1 MIIKKYQGKTEA
13 EAMENAKKELG
24 EGIVLMNVK
33 TVKPKGLSAIFK
45 KAYVEITV
53 AKEEEREVTVHKDNV
68 AVSLSSS
75 HTNSSTQTTTVSEKK
90 TSIKTEERLLE
101 EKLDSLHSLLE
112 QQIQRREDIAV
123 SEEKEEV
130 KVKESKENK
139 ESKAED
145 MEPDKTKAVLSLIR
159 ETLLENEVDVKY
171 ADSILDEVDK
181 MLKPNMPMEHILSNI
196 YQRMILRFGK
206 AECIESA
213 KEGPKVVFFVGT
225 TGVGKTTTIA
235 KIASKFV
242 VEEKKKLALLTADT
256 YRIAASEQLR
266 TYANILE
273 VPFRV
278 IYTPEEI
285 GEAISDFANYDYILV
300 DTAGHSQN
308 NEKQRDDMADFVNF
322 AKGKAEQEIYLVVS
336 ATTKYKDLR
345 SIADKYKKLFD
356 YKMIF
361 TKLDETSEYGNLLNM
376 KIYTGA
382 PMSYITCGQNVPDD
396 IETFNAQSTVKKLL
410 GGK

>member
-33 TVKPKGLSAIFK
+33 TVKPKGFTKLFK
-45 KAYVEITV
+45 KAYIEITV
-53 AKEEEREVTVHKDNV
+53 AKEEEREVIVHREHG
-68 AVSLSSS
+68 AGAS
-75 HTNSSTQTTTVSEKK
+75 NSSPASASAVRAAENGEKASQK
-90 TSIKTEERLLE
+90 AEERLLE

-112 QQIQRREDIAV
+112 QQIQRREESAV
-123 SEEKEEV
+123 TEEKEEN
-130 KVKESKENK
+130 KENK
-139 ESKAED
+139 EPKE
-145 MEPDKTKAVLSLIR
+145 ETEETEDKTKAVLTLIR
-159 ETLLENEVDVKY
+159 ETVAENEVDLKY
-171 ADSILDEVDK
+171 ADSILDEVEK
-181 MLKPNMPMEHILSNI
+181 NLKPNMPMEHILSNV

-206 AECIESA
+206 AECIEPA

-285 GEAISDFANYDYILV
+285 GEAIKDFAGYDYILV

-308 NEKQRDDMADFVNF
+308 NDKQRDDMADFVKF
-322 AKGKAEQEIYLVVS
+322 AKDKAEHEIYLVVS

-345 SIADKYKKLFD
+345 SIADKYKKMFD

-396 IETFNAQSTVKKLL
+396 IETFNAQSIVKKLL

>member
-13 EAMENAKKELG
+13 EAMESAKKELG
-24 EGIVLMNVK
+24 DGIVLMNVK
-33 TVKPKGLSAIFK
+33 TVKPKGLSKIFK

-53 AKEEEREVTVHKDNV
+53 AKEEEREVTVKRENV

-75 HTNSSTQTTTVSEKK
+75 RTNSSAAVRSDAEQESSVKK
-90 TSIKTEERLLE
+90 DERLLE

-112 QQIQRREDIAV
+112 QQIQRREDV
-123 SEEKEEV
+123 KVTEDKEEV
-130 KVKESKENK
+130 KEIKENK
-139 ESKAED
+139 EEKSE
-145 MEPDKTKAVLSLIR
+145 EQDKTAAVLSLIR
-159 ETLLENEVDVKY
+159 ETLIENEVDAKY
-171 ADSILDEVDK
+171 ADSVLDEVDK
-181 MLKPNMPMEHILSNI
+181 MLKPNMPMEHILSNV

-206 AECIESA
+206 AECIEPA

-285 GEAISDFANYDYILV
+285 GDAIRDFANYDYILI

-308 NEKQRDDMADFVNF
+308 NDKQRDDMADFVKF

-345 SIADKYKKLFD
+345 SIADKYKKMFD

-361 TKLDETSEYGNLLNM
+361 TKLDETSEYGNLLNV

>member
-24 EGIVLMNVK
+24 DNIVLMNVK
-33 TVKPKGLSAIFK
+33 TVKPKGFSKLLK

-53 AKEEEREVTVHKDNV
+53 AKEEEREVMTRKEGG
-68 AVSLSSS
+68 AALSVSQQSSS
-75 HTNSSTQTTTVSEKK
+75 ASSKREVKEELPVK
-90 TSIKTEERLLE
+90 EERILE

-112 QQIQRREDIAV
+112 QQIQRRDDIKTV
-123 SEEKEEV
+123 EEKEDA
-130 KVKESKENK
+130 KEAKENK
-139 ESKAED
+139 EENAEA
-145 MEPDKTKAVLSLIR
+145 DKTTAVLALIR
-159 ETLLENEVDVKY
+159 DTLIENEVDAKY
-171 ADSILDEVDK
+171 ADSILSEVKK
-181 MLKPNMPMEHILSNI
+181 MLKPNMPMEHILSNV

-206 AECIESA
+206 AECIEPA
-213 KEGPKVVFFVGT
+213 AEGPKMVFFVGT

-242 VEEKKKLALLTADT
+242 VEDKKKVALLTADT
-256 YRIAASEQLR
+256 YRIAATEQLR

-278 IYTPEEI
+278 IYTVDEI
-285 GEAISDFANYDYILV
+285 EDAIRDFAGYDYILV

-308 NEKQRDDMADFVNF
+308 NEKQRDDMADFVK
-322 AKGKAEQEIYLVVS
+322 AAEGKIEKEVYLVVS
-336 ATTKYKDLR
+336 ATTKYKDLL
-345 SIADKYKKLFD
+345 SIADKYKKMFD
-356 YKMIF
+356 YKIIF
-361 TKLDETSEYGNLLNM
+361 TKLDETSAYGNLLNV

-382 PMSYITCGQNVPDD
+382 AMSYTTCGQNVPDD

>member
-24 EGIVLMNVK
+24 DGIVLMNVK
-33 TVKPKGLSAIFK
+33 TVRPKGLSKLIK

-53 AKEEEREVTVHKDNV
+53 AKEEERELTVHKENV

-75 HTNSSTQTTTVSEKK
+75 HTKQTTFGNAEKEK
-90 TSIKTEERLLE
+90 NSQIISEERLLE

-112 QQIQRREDIAV
+112 QQIQRRE
-123 SEEKEEV
+123 EV
-130 KVKESKENK
+130 KVSDESEDVKETKESKSIN
-139 ESKAED
+139 ESTQEEA
-145 MEPDKTKAVLSLIR
+145 DKTKAVLSLIR
-159 ETLLENEVDVKY
+159 ETIVENEVDPKY
-171 ADSILDEVDK
+171 ADSILDEIEK
-181 MLKPNMPMEHILSNI
+181 NLKANMPMEHILSNV

-206 AECIESA
+206 PECIEPA
-213 KEGPKVVFFVGT
+213 KDGPKIVFFVGT

-278 IYTPEEI
+278 IYTPEEL
-285 GEAISDFANYDYILV
+285 GDAIKDFSNYDYILV

-308 NEKQRDDMADFVNF
+308 NDKQRDDMADFVKY
-322 AKGKAEQEIYLVVS
+322 AQGKAEQEIYLVIS
-336 ATTKYKDLR
+336 ATTKYKDLK
-345 SIADKYKKLFD
+345 SIADKYKKMFEF
-356 YKMIF
+356 KMIF

-382 PMSYITCGQNVPDD
+382 SMSYITCGQNVPED

>member
-24 EGIVLMNVK
+24 ENIVLMNVK
-33 TVKPKGLSAIFK
+33 TVKPKGFSKILK

-53 AKEEEREVTVHKDNV
+53 AKEEEREVV
-68 AVSLSSS
+68 ARKESSV
-75 HTNSSTQTTTVSEKK
+75 TVSASQQPAPKPERKEEKPVK
-90 TSIKTEERLLE
+90 EERILE

-112 QQIQRREDIAV
+112 QQIQRRDEGKT
-123 SEEKEEV
+123 SEEKED
-130 KVKESKENK
+130 VKESKENVPEK
-139 ESKAED
+139 EEQD
-145 MEPDKTKAVLSLIR
+145 RTTAVLTLIR
-159 ETLLENEVDVKY
+159 DTLLENEVDAKY
-171 ADSILDEVDK
+171 ADSILTEVKK
-181 MLKPNMPMEHILSNI
+181 MLKPNMPMEHILSNV

-206 AECIESA
+206 AECIEPG
-213 KEGPKVVFFVGT
+213 KNGPKMVFFVGT

-242 VEEKKKLALLTADT
+242 VEDKKRVALLTADT
-256 YRIAASEQLR
+256 YRIAATEQLR

-278 IYTPEEI
+278 IYTADEI
-285 GEAISDFANYDYILV
+285 SEAIDDFANYDYILV

-308 NEKQRDDMADFVNF
+308 NDKQRDDMADFVK
-322 AKGKAEQEIYLVVS
+322 AAEGKIEKEVYLVVS
-336 ATTKYKDLR
+336 ATTKYKDLL
-345 SIADKYKKLFD
+345 SIADKYKKMFD
-356 YKMIF
+356 YKIIF
-361 TKLDETSEYGNLLNM
+361 TKLDETSAYGNLLNV

-382 PMSYITCGQNVPDD
+382 AMSYTTYGQNVPDD

>member
-24 EGIVLMNVK
+24 DGIVLMNVK
-33 TVKPKGLSAIFK
+33 TVRPKGLSKLIK

-53 AKEEEREVTVHKDNV
+53 AKEEERELTVHKENV

-75 HTNSSTQTTTVSEKK
+75 HTKQTTFGNAEKEK
-90 TSIKTEERLLE
+90 NSQIISEERLLE

-112 QQIQRREDIAV
+112 QQIQRRE
-123 SEEKEEV
+123 EV
-130 KVKESKENK
+130 KVSDESEDVKETKESKSIN
-139 ESKAED
+139 ESTQEEA
-145 MEPDKTKAVLSLIR
+145 DKTKAVLSLIR
-159 ETLLENEVDVKY
+159 ETIVENEVDPKY
-171 ADSILDEVDK
+171 ADSILDEIEK
-181 MLKPNMPMEHILSNI
+181 NLKANMPMEHILSNV

-206 AECIESA
+206 PECIEPA
-213 KEGPKVVFFVGT
+213 KDGPKIVFFVGT

-278 IYTPEEI
+278 IYTPEEL
-285 GEAISDFANYDYILV
+285 GDAIKDFGNYDYILV

-308 NEKQRDDMADFVNF
+308 NDKQRDDMADFVKY
-322 AKGKAEQEIYLVVS
+322 AQGKAEQEIYLVIS
-336 ATTKYKDLR
+336 ATTKYKDLK
-345 SIADKYKKLFD
+345 SIADKYKKMFEF
-356 YKMIF
+356 KMIF

-382 PMSYITCGQNVPDD
+382 SMSYITCGQNVPED

>member
-33 TVKPKGLSAIFK
+33 TVKPKGFTKLFK
-45 KAYVEITV
+45 KAYIEITV
-53 AKEEEREVTVHKDNV
+53 AKEEEREVTVHREHG
-68 AVSLSSS
+68 AGAS
-75 HTNSSTQTTTVSEKK
+75 NSSPASASAVRAAENGEKASQK
-90 TSIKTEERLLE
+90 AEERLLE

-112 QQIQRREDIAV
+112 QQIQRREESAV
-123 SEEKEEV
+123 TEEKEEN
-130 KVKESKENK
+130 KENK
-139 ESKAED
+139 EPKEDKAET
-145 MEPDKTKAVLSLIR
+145 EDKTKAVLTLIR
-159 ETLLENEVDVKY
+159 ETVAENEVDLKY
-171 ADSILDEVDK
+171 ADSILDEVEK
-181 MLKPNMPMEHILSNI
+181 NLKPNMPMEHILSNV

-206 AECIESA
+206 AECIEPA

-285 GEAISDFANYDYILV
+285 GEAIKDFAGYDYILV

-308 NEKQRDDMADFVNF
+308 NDKQRDDMADFVKF
-322 AKGKAEQEIYLVVS
+322 AKDKAEHEIYLVVS

-345 SIADKYKKLFD
+345 SIADKYKKMFD

-396 IETFNAQSTVKKLL
+396 IETFNAQSIVKKLL

>member
-24 EGIVLMNVK
+24 DGIVLMNVK
-33 TVKPKGLSAIFK
+33 TVRPKGLSKLIK

-53 AKEEEREVTVHKDNV
+53 AKEEERELTVHKENV

-75 HTNSSTQTTTVSEKK
+75 HTKQATFGNAEKEKNSQIIS
-90 TSIKTEERLLE
+90 EERLLE

-112 QQIQRREDIAV
+112 QQIQRRE
-123 SEEKEEV
+123 EV
-130 KVKESKENK
+130 KVSDESEDVKETKESKSIN
-139 ESKAED
+139 ESTQEEA
-145 MEPDKTKAVLSLIR
+145 DKTKAVLSLIR
-159 ETLLENEVDVKY
+159 ETIVENEVDPKY
-171 ADSILDEVDK
+171 ADSILDEIEK
-181 MLKPNMPMEHILSNI
+181 NLKSNMPMEHILSNV

-206 AECIESA
+206 PECIEPA
-213 KEGPKVVFFVGT
+213 KDGPKIVFFVGT

-278 IYTPEEI
+278 IYTPEEL
-285 GEAISDFANYDYILV
+285 GDAIKDFSNYDYILV

-308 NEKQRDDMADFVNF
+308 NDKQRDDMADFVKY
-322 AKGKAEQEIYLVVS
+322 AQGKAEQEIYLVIS
-336 ATTKYKDLR
+336 ATTKYKDLK
-345 SIADKYKKLFD
+345 SIADKYKKMFEF
-356 YKMIF
+356 KMIF

-382 PMSYITCGQNVPDD
+382 SMSYITCGQNVPED

>member
-24 EGIVLMNVK
+24 EGVVLMNVK
-33 TVKPKGLSAIFK
+33 TVKPKGFSKIFK
-45 KAYVEITV
+45 QSYVEITV
-53 AKEEEREVTVHKDNV
+53 AKEEESEVLIRKEKD
-68 AVSLSSS
+68 VSTAS
-75 HTNSSTQTTTVSEKK
+75 VKK
-90 TSIKTEERLLE
+90 SPETKVNTESGKAISAKTEERILE

-112 QQIQRREDIAV
+112 QQIQRREETVRTAED
-123 SEEKEEV
+123 
-130 KVKESKENK
+130 KESKEEK
-139 ESKAED
+139 VEE
-145 MEPDKTKAVLSLIR
+145 ETGQDKTTAVLSLIR
-159 ETLLENEVDVKY
+159 ETLLENEVDAKY
-171 ADSILDEVDK
+171 ADSILDEVSK
-181 MLKPNMPMEHILSNI
+181 LLKPNMPMEHILSNV

-206 AECIESA
+206 AECIVPAEN
-213 KEGPKVVFFVGT
+213 GPKMVFFVGT

-242 VEEKKKLALLTADT
+242 VEEKKKVALLTADT
-256 YRIAASEQLR
+256 YRIAATEQLR

-278 IYTPEEI
+278 IYTADE
-285 GEAISDFANYDYILV
+285 ISDAIKDFASYDYILV

-308 NEKQRDDMADFVNF
+308 NDKQRDDMADFVK
-322 AKGKAEQEIYLVVS
+322 AAEGKAEREVYLVVS
-336 ATTKYKDLR
+336 ATTKYKDLL
-345 SIADKYKKLFD
+345 SIADKYKKMFE
-356 YKMIF
+356 YKIIF
-361 TKLDETSEYGNLLNM
+361 TKLDETSEYGNLLNV

-382 PMSYITCGQNVPDD
+382 AMSYITCGQNVPDD

>member
-13 EAMENAKKELG
+13 EAMESAKKELG
-24 EGIVLMNVK
+24 DGIVLMNVK
-33 TVKPKGLSAIFK
+33 TVKPKGLSKIFK
-45 KAYVEITV
+45 KAYIEITV
-53 AKEEEREVTVHKDNV
+53 AKEEEREVTVKRENV

-75 HTNSSTQTTTVSEKK
+75 CTNNSAAERSEAEQVSTTKK
-90 TSIKTEERLLE
+90 EERLLE

-112 QQIQRREDIAV
+112 QQIQRREDTKV
-123 SEEKEEV
+123 MEEKEEL
-130 KVKESKENK
+130 KEVKEYKEEK
-139 ESKAED
+139 TEEQ
-145 MEPDKTKAVLSLIR
+145 DKTVAILTLIR
-159 ETLLENEVDVKY
+159 ETLIENEVDPKY
-171 ADSILDEVDK
+171 ADSVLDEVDK
-181 MLKPNMPMEHILSNI
+181 MLKPNMPMEHILSNV

-206 AECIESA
+206 AECIEPA

-242 VEEKKKLALLTADT
+242 VEDKKKLALLTADT

-285 GEAISDFANYDYILV
+285 GDAIRDFANYDYILV

-308 NEKQRDDMADFVNF
+308 NDKQRDDMSDFVKY
-322 AKGKAEQEIYLVVS
+322 AQGKAEHEIYLVVS

-345 SIADKYKKLFD
+345 SIADKYKKMFD

-361 TKLDETSEYGNLLNM
+361 TKLDETSEYGNLLNV

>member
-24 EGIVLMNVK
+24 DSIVLMNVK
-33 TVKPKGLSAIFK
+33 TVKPKGLSKLIK

-53 AKEEEREVTVHKDNV
+53 AKEEEREVTVHKENV
-68 AVSLSSS
+68 AVSLSSFN
-75 HTNSSTQTTTVSEKK
+75 TKQTTSANTEKEKK
-90 TSIKTEERLLE
+90 SQIISEERLLE

-112 QQIQRREDIAV
+112 QQIQRRE
-123 SEEKEEV
+123 EV
-130 KVKESKENK
+130 KVSDESEDVKETKDNK
-139 ESKAED
+139 NISESTQED
-145 MEPDKTKAVLSLIR
+145 ADKTKAVLSLIR
-159 ETLLENEVDVKY
+159 ETIVENEVDPKY
-171 ADSILDEVDK
+171 ADSILDEIEK
-181 MLKPNMPMEHILSNI
+181 NLKANMPMEHILSNV

-206 AECIESA
+206 PECIEPA

-278 IYTPEEI
+278 IYTPEEL
-285 GEAISDFANYDYILV
+285 GDAIIDFSSYDYILV

-308 NEKQRDDMADFVNF
+308 NDKQRDDMADFVKF
-322 AKGKAEQEIYLVVS
+322 AQGKAEQEIYLVVS
-336 ATTKYKDLR
+336 ATTKYKDLK
-345 SIADKYKKLFD
+345 SIADKYKKMFD

-382 PMSYITCGQNVPDD
+382 SMSYITCGQNVPED

>member
-24 EGIVLMNVK
+24 DSIVLMNVK
-33 TVKPKGLSAIFK
+33 TVKPKGLSKLIK

-53 AKEEEREVTVHKDNV
+53 AKEEEREVTVHKENV

-75 HTNSSTQTTTVSEKK
+75 NTKQTTSVNAEKEK
-90 TSIKTEERLLE
+90 NSQIISEERLLE

-112 QQIQRREDIAV
+112 QQIQRREEVKV
-123 SEEKEEV
+123 SEEPEEV
-130 KVKESKENK
+130 KETKDNKNSNES
-139 ESKAED
+139 AQED
-145 MEPDKTKAVLSLIR
+145 ADKTKAVLSLIR
-159 ETLLENEVDVKY
+159 ETIVENEVEPKY
-171 ADSILDEVDK
+171 ADSILEEIEK
-181 MLKPNMPMEHILSNI
+181 NLKANMPMEHILSNV

-206 AECIESA
+206 PECIEPA

-278 IYTPEEI
+278 IYTPEEL
-285 GEAISDFANYDYILV
+285 GDAIKDFSSYDYILV

-308 NEKQRDDMADFVNF
+308 NDKQRDDMADFVKF
-322 AKGKAEQEIYLVVS
+322 AQGKAEQEIYLVVS
-336 ATTKYKDLR
+336 ATTKYKDLK
-345 SIADKYKKLFD
+345 SIADKYKKMFD

-382 PMSYITCGQNVPDD
+382 SMSYITCGQNVPED

>member
-1 MIIKKYQGKTEA
+1 MIIKKYQGKTES

-33 TVKPKGLSAIFK
+33 TVKPKGFSKLIK
-45 KAYVEITV
+45 KSYVEITV
-53 AKEEEREVTVHKDNV
+53 AKEEEKELIVRKNTS
-68 AVSLSSS
+68 A
-75 HTNSSTQTTTVSEKK
+75 QTVSNEKTQADSVTISDEGK
-90 TSIKTEERLLE
+90 AKSVTKEERILE

-112 QQIQRREDIAV
+112 QQIQRREDVKTAD
-123 SEEKEEV
+123 ERKETTTVNKDIKEDK
-130 KVKESKENK
+130 KV
-139 ESKAED
+139 ED
-145 MEPDKTKAVLSLIR
+145 DKTLAILSLIR
-159 ETLLENEVDVKY
+159 DTLIENEVDGKY

-181 MLKPNMPMEHILSNI
+181 MLKPNMPMEHILSHV

-206 AECIESA
+206 PECIEPA
-213 KEGPKVVFFVGT
+213 KQGPKIVFFVGT

-242 VEEKKKLALLTADT
+242 VEEKKKVALLTADT
-256 YRIAASEQLR
+256 YRIAATEQLR

-278 IYTPEEI
+278 VYMAEEI
-285 GEAISDFANYDYILV
+285 AEAIADFESYDYILV

-308 NEKQRDDMADFVNF
+308 NDKQRDDMADFV
-322 AKGKAEQEIYLVVS
+322 KCTEGKAEREVYLVVS
-336 ATTKYKDLR
+336 ATTKYKDLLN
-345 SIADKYKKLFD
+345 IADKYKKLFD

-361 TKLDETSEYGNLLNM
+361 TKLDETSAYGNLLNV

>member
-24 EGIVLMNVK
+24 DGIVLMNVK
-33 TVKPKGLSAIFK
+33 TVKPKGLSKLIK

-53 AKEEEREVTVHKDNV
+53 AKEEEREVTVHKENV
-68 AVSLSSS
+68 AVSLSSLNTKQATLS
-75 HTNSSTQTTTVSEKK
+75 NTEKEKNSQIIS
-90 TSIKTEERLLE
+90 EERLLE

-112 QQIQRREDIAV
+112 QQIQRRE
-123 SEEKEEV
+123 EV
-130 KVKESKENK
+130 KVADEPEEVRETKDNKNINESTQDD
-139 ESKAED
+139 A
-145 MEPDKTKAVLSLIR
+145 DKTKAILSLIR
-159 ETLLENEVDVKY
+159 ETIVENEVDPKY
-171 ADSILDEVDK
+171 ADSILDEIEK
-181 MLKPNMPMEHILSNI
+181 NLKSNMPMEHILSNV

-206 AECIESA
+206 PECIEPA

-278 IYTPEEI
+278 IYTPEEL
-285 GEAISDFANYDYILV
+285 GDAIKDFSNYDYILV

-308 NEKQRDDMADFVNF
+308 NDKQRDDMADFVKF
-322 AKGKAEQEIYLVVS
+322 AQGKAEQEIYLVVS
-336 ATTKYKDLR
+336 ATTKYKDLK
-345 SIADKYKKLFD
+345 SIADKYKKMFD

-382 PMSYITCGQNVPDD
+382 SMSYITCGQNVPED

>member
-24 EGIVLMNVK
+24 EGVVLMNVK
-33 TVKPKGLSAIFK
+33 TVKPKGFSKIFK
-45 KAYVEITV
+45 QSYVEITV
-53 AKEEEREVTVHKDNV
+53 AKEEESEVLIRKEKD
-68 AVSLSSS
+68 VSTAS
-75 HTNSSTQTTTVSEKK
+75 VKK
-90 TSIKTEERLLE
+90 SPETKVNTESGKAISAKTEERILE

-112 QQIQRREDIAV
+112 QQIQRREEKVRTAED
-123 SEEKEEV
+123 KEEY
-130 KVKESKENK
+130 KESKEEK
-139 ESKAED
+139 VEE
-145 MEPDKTKAVLSLIR
+145 EPGQDKTTAVLSLIR
-159 ETLLENEVDVKY
+159 ETLLENEVDAKY
-171 ADSILDEVDK
+171 ADSILDEVSK
-181 MLKPNMPMEHILSNI
+181 LLKPNMPMEHILSNV

-206 AECIESA
+206 AECIIPAEN
-213 KEGPKVVFFVGT
+213 GPKMVFFVGT

-242 VEEKKKLALLTADT
+242 VEEKKKVALLTADT
-256 YRIAASEQLR
+256 YRIAATEQLR

-278 IYTPEEI
+278 IYTADE
-285 GEAISDFANYDYILV
+285 ISDAIKDFASYDYILV

-308 NEKQRDDMADFVNF
+308 NDKQRDDMADFVK
-322 AKGKAEQEIYLVVS
+322 AAEGKAEREVYLVVS
-336 ATTKYKDLR
+336 ATTKYKDLL
-345 SIADKYKKLFD
+345 SIADKYKKMFE
-356 YKMIF
+356 YKIIF
-361 TKLDETSEYGNLLNM
+361 TKLDETSEYGNLLNV

-382 PMSYITCGQNVPDD
+382 AMSYITCGQNVPDD

>member
-33 TVKPKGLSAIFK
+33 TVKPKGLSKLIK

-53 AKEEEREVTVHKDNV
+53 AKEEEREVTVHKENV
-68 AVSLSSS
+68 AVSLSSFN
-75 HTNSSTQTTTVSEKK
+75 TKQTTSGNAEKEKK
-90 TSIKTEERLLE
+90 SQIISEERLLE

-112 QQIQRREDIAV
+112 QQIQRRE
-123 SEEKEEV
+123 EV
-130 KVKESKENK
+130 KVSDESEDVKETKDNK
-139 ESKAED
+139 NISESTQED
-145 MEPDKTKAVLSLIR
+145 ADKTKAVLSLIR
-159 ETLLENEVDVKY
+159 ETIVENEVDPKY
-171 ADSILDEVDK
+171 ADSILDEIEK
-181 MLKPNMPMEHILSNI
+181 NLKANMPMEHILSNV

-206 AECIESA
+206 PECIEPA

-278 IYTPEEI
+278 IYTPEEL
-285 GEAISDFANYDYILV
+285 GDAIKDFSSYDYILV

-308 NEKQRDDMADFVNF
+308 NDKQRDDMADFVKF
-322 AKGKAEQEIYLVVS
+322 AQGKAEQEIYLVVS
-336 ATTKYKDLR
+336 ATTKYKDLK
-345 SIADKYKKLFD
+345 SIADKYKKMFD

-382 PMSYITCGQNVPDD
+382 SMSYITCGQNVPED

>member
-24 EGIVLMNVK
+24 DSIVLMNVK
-33 TVKPKGLSAIFK
+33 TVKPKGLSKLIK

-53 AKEEEREVTVHKDNV
+53 AKEEEREVTVHKENV
-68 AVSLSSS
+68 AVSLSSL
-75 HTNSSTQTTTVSEKK
+75 HTKQTTSANTEKEK
-90 TSIKTEERLLE
+90 NSQIISEERLLE

-112 QQIQRREDIAV
+112 QQIQRRE
-123 SEEKEEV
+123 EV
-130 KVKESKENK
+130 KVSDESEDVKETKDNK
-139 ESKAED
+139 NISESTQED
-145 MEPDKTKAVLSLIR
+145 ADKTKAVLSLIR
-159 ETLLENEVDVKY
+159 ETIVENEVDPKY
-171 ADSILDEVDK
+171 ADSILEEIEK
-181 MLKPNMPMEHILSNI
+181 NLKANMPMEHILSNV

-206 AECIESA
+206 PECIEPA

-278 IYTPEEI
+278 IYTPEEL
-285 GEAISDFANYDYILV
+285 GDAIKDFSSYDYILV

-308 NEKQRDDMADFVNF
+308 NDKQRDDMADFVKF
-322 AKGKAEQEIYLVVS
+322 AQGKAEQEIYLVVS
-336 ATTKYKDLR
+336 ATTKYKDLK
-345 SIADKYKKLFD
+345 SIADKYKKMFD

-382 PMSYITCGQNVPDD
+382 SMSYITCGQNVPED

>member
-24 EGIVLMNVK
+24 EGVVLMNVK
-33 TVKPKGLSAIFK
+33 TVKPKGFSKIFK
-45 KAYVEITV
+45 QSYVEITV
-53 AKEEEREVTVHKDNV
+53 AKEEESEVLIRKEKD
-68 AVSLSSS
+68 VSTAS
-75 HTNSSTQTTTVSEKK
+75 VKK
-90 TSIKTEERLLE
+90 SPETKVNTESGKAISAKTEERILE

-112 QQIQRREDIAV
+112 QQIQRREETVRTAED
-123 SEEKEEV
+123 KEEY
-130 KVKESKENK
+130 KESKE
-139 ESKAED
+139 EKAEE
-145 MEPDKTKAVLSLIR
+145 EPGQDKTTAVLSLIR
-159 ETLLENEVDVKY
+159 ETLLENEVDAKY
-171 ADSILDEVDK
+171 ADSILDEVSK
-181 MLKPNMPMEHILSNI
+181 LLKPNMPMEHILSNV

-206 AECIESA
+206 AECIVPAEN
-213 KEGPKVVFFVGT
+213 GPKMVFFVGT

-242 VEEKKKLALLTADT
+242 VEEKKKVALLTADT
-256 YRIAASEQLR
+256 YRIAATEQLR

-278 IYTPEEI
+278 IYTADE
-285 GEAISDFANYDYILV
+285 ISDAIKDFASYDYILV

-308 NEKQRDDMADFVNF
+308 NDKQRDDMADFVK
-322 AKGKAEQEIYLVVS
+322 AAEGKAEREVYLVVS
-336 ATTKYKDLR
+336 ATTKYKDLL
-345 SIADKYKKLFD
+345 SIADKYKKMFE
-356 YKMIF
+356 YKIIF
-361 TKLDETSEYGNLLNM
+361 TKLDETSEYGNLLNV

-382 PMSYITCGQNVPDD
+382 AMSYITCGQNVPDD

>member
-1 MIIKKYQGKTEA
+1 MIIKKYQGKTES

-24 EGIVLMNVK
+24 DNVVLMNVK
-33 TVKPKGLSAIFK
+33 TVKPKGFSKLFK
-45 KAYVEITV
+45 QAYVEITV
-53 AKEEEREVTVHKDNV
+53 AKEDEREVTHRKDSAATLTLSGQNPV
-68 AVSLSSS
+68 SAVK
-75 HTNSSTQTTTVSEKK
+75 NERVNPVK
-90 TSIKTEERLLE
+90 EERILE

-112 QQIQRREDIAV
+112 QQIHRRDEAKAV
-123 SEEKEEV
+123 DEKEE
-130 KVKESKENK
+130 SKETK
-139 ESKAED
+139 EEQKNNEERD
-145 MEPDKTKAVLSLIR
+145 RTQAVISLIR
-159 ETLLENEVDVKY
+159 DTMLENEVDGKY

-181 MLKPNMPMEHILSNI
+181 MLKPNMPMEHILSNV

-206 AECIESA
+206 AECIEPA
-213 KEGPKVVFFVGT
+213 KNGPKMVFFVGT

-242 VEEKKKLALLTADT
+242 VEDKKKVALLTADT

-278 IYTPEEI
+278 IYTADEI
-285 GEAISDFANYDYILV
+285 QQAIDDFSAYDYILV

-308 NEKQRDDMADFVNF
+308 NEKQRDDMADFVNY
-322 AKGKAEQEIYLVVS
+322 AEGKIEREIYLVVS
-336 ATTKYKDLR
+336 ATTKYKDLL

-356 YKMIF
+356 YKIIF
-361 TKLDETSEYGNLLNM
+361 TKLDETSAYGNLLNM
-376 KIYTGA
+376 RIYTGA

>member
-24 EGIVLMNVK
+24 DSIVLMNVK
-33 TVKPKGLSAIFK
+33 TVKPKGLSKLIK

-53 AKEEEREVTVHKDNV
+53 AKEEEREVTVHKENV
-68 AVSLSSS
+68 AVSLSSFN
-75 HTNSSTQTTTVSEKK
+75 TKQTTSGNAEKEKK
-90 TSIKTEERLLE
+90 SQIISEERLLE

-112 QQIQRREDIAV
+112 QQIQRRE
-123 SEEKEEV
+123 EV
-130 KVKESKENK
+130 KVSDESEDVKETKDNK
-139 ESKAED
+139 NISESTQED
-145 MEPDKTKAVLSLIR
+145 ADKTKAVLSLIR
-159 ETLLENEVDVKY
+159 ETIVENEVDPKY
-171 ADSILDEVDK
+171 ADSILDEIEK
-181 MLKPNMPMEHILSNI
+181 NLKANMPMEHILSNV

-206 AECIESA
+206 PECIEPA

-278 IYTPEEI
+278 IYTPEEL
-285 GEAISDFANYDYILV
+285 GDAIKDFSSYDYILV

-308 NEKQRDDMADFVNF
+308 NDKQRDDMADFVKF
-322 AKGKAEQEIYLVVS
+322 AQGKAEQEIYLVVS
-336 ATTKYKDLR
+336 ATTKYKDLK
-345 SIADKYKKLFD
+345 SIADKYKKMFD

-382 PMSYITCGQNVPDD
+382 SMSYITCGQNVPED

>member
-24 EGIVLMNVK
+24 DGIVLMNVK
-33 TVKPKGLSAIFK
+33 TVKPKGLSKLIK

-53 AKEEEREVTVHKDNV
+53 AKEEEREVTVHKENV

-75 HTNSSTQTTTVSEKK
+75 PAKQTISSNAEKEKNSQIIS
-90 TSIKTEERLLE
+90 EERLLE

-112 QQIQRREDIAV
+112 QQIQRRE
-123 SEEKEEV
+123 EV
-130 KVKESKENK
+130 KVAEESEEVRETKDNK
-139 ESKAED
+139 NINETVQED
-145 MEPDKTKAVLSLIR
+145 ADKTKAVLSLIR
-159 ETLLENEVDVKY
+159 ETIVDNEVEPKY
-171 ADSILDEVDK
+171 ADSILEEIEK
-181 MLKPNMPMEHILSNI
+181 NLKANMPMEHILSNV

-206 AECIESA
+206 PECIEPA

-278 IYTPEEI
+278 IYTPEEL
-285 GEAISDFANYDYILV
+285 GEAIKDFSSYDYILV

-308 NEKQRDDMADFVNF
+308 NDKQRDDMADFVKF
-322 AKGKAEQEIYLVVS
+322 AQGRAEQEIYLVVS
-336 ATTKYKDLR
+336 ATTKYKDLK
-345 SIADKYKKLFD
+345 SIADKYKKMFD

-382 PMSYITCGQNVPDD
+382 SMSYITCGQNVPED

>member
-24 EGIVLMNVK
+24 DNIVLMNVK
-33 TVKPKGLSAIFK
+33 TVKPKGFSKILK

-53 AKEEEREVTVHKDNV
+53 AKEEEREVVTRKESAV
-68 AVSLSSS
+68 AVP
-75 HTNSSTQTTTVSEKK
+75 VSQQPAPKRESKEEMPVK
-90 TSIKTEERLLE
+90 EERILE

-112 QQIQRREDIAV
+112 QQIQRRDEVKTFDEKTEV
-123 SEEKEEV
+123 KETKETMPEKEEQ
-130 KVKESKENK
+130 
-139 ESKAED
+139 D
-145 MEPDKTKAVLSLIR
+145 RTTAVLTLIHD
-159 ETLLENEVDVKY
+159 TLLENEVDAQY
-171 ADSILDEVDK
+171 ADSILTEVKK
-181 MLKPNMPMEHILSNI
+181 MLKPNMPMEHILSNV

-206 AECIESA
+206 AECIEPA
-213 KEGPKVVFFVGT
+213 KNGPKMVFFVGT

-242 VEEKKKLALLTADT
+242 VEDKKKVALLTADT
-256 YRIAASEQLR
+256 YRIAATEQLR

-278 IYTPEEI
+278 IYTADEI
-285 GEAISDFANYDYILV
+285 SEAINDFATYDYILV

-308 NEKQRDDMADFVNF
+308 NDKQRDDMADFVK
-322 AKGKAEQEIYLVVS
+322 AAEGKIEKEVYLVVS
-336 ATTKYKDLR
+336 ATTKYKDLLN
-345 SIADKYKKLFD
+345 IADKYKKMFD
-356 YKMIF
+356 YKIIF
-361 TKLDETSEYGNLLNM
+361 TKLDETSAYGNLLNV

-382 PMSYITCGQNVPDD
+382 AMSYTTYGQNVPDD

>member
-24 EGIVLMNVK
+24 DSIVLMNVK
-33 TVKPKGLSAIFK
+33 TVKPKGLSRLIK

-53 AKEEEREVTVHKDNV
+53 AKEEEREVTVHKENV
-68 AVSLSSS
+68 AVSLSSFN
-75 HTNSSTQTTTVSEKK
+75 TKQTTSGNAEKEK
-90 TSIKTEERLLE
+90 NSQIISEERLLE

-112 QQIQRREDIAV
+112 QQIQRRE
-123 SEEKEEV
+123 EV
-130 KVKESKENK
+130 KVAEEPEEVRETKDNK
-139 ESKAED
+139 NINETVQDDA
-145 MEPDKTKAVLSLIR
+145 DKTKAVLSLIR
-159 ETLLENEVDVKY
+159 ETVVENEVEPKY
-171 ADSILDEVDK
+171 ADSILEEIEK
-181 MLKPNMPMEHILSNI
+181 NLKANMPMEHILSNV

-206 AECIESA
+206 PECIEPA

-278 IYTPEEI
+278 IYTPEEL
-285 GEAISDFANYDYILV
+285 GDAIKDFSSYDYILV

-308 NEKQRDDMADFVNF
+308 NDKQRDDMADFVKF
-322 AKGKAEQEIYLVVS
+322 AQGKAEQEIYLVVS
-336 ATTKYKDLR
+336 ATTKYKDLK
-345 SIADKYKKLFD
+345 SIADKYKKMFD

-382 PMSYITCGQNVPDD
+382 SMSYITCGQNVPED

>member
-24 EGIVLMNVK
+24 DGIVLMNVK
-33 TVKPKGLSAIFK
+33 TVKPKGLSKLIK

-53 AKEEEREVTVHKDNV
+53 AKEEEREVTVHKENV

-75 HTNSSTQTTTVSEKK
+75 PAKQTATANTEKEKNSQIIS
-90 TSIKTEERLLE
+90 EERLLE

-112 QQIQRREDIAV
+112 QQIQRRE
-123 SEEKEEV
+123 EV
-130 KVKESKENK
+130 KVAEEPEEVRETKDNK
-139 ESKAED
+139 NSNETVQED
-145 MEPDKTKAVLSLIR
+145 TDKTKAVLSLIR
-159 ETLLENEVDVKY
+159 ETIVENEVEPKY
-171 ADSILDEVDK
+171 ADSILEEIEK
-181 MLKPNMPMEHILSNI
+181 NLKANMPMEHILSNV

-206 AECIESA
+206 PECIEPA

-278 IYTPEEI
+278 IYTPEEL
-285 GEAISDFANYDYILV
+285 GDAIKDFSSYDYILV

-308 NEKQRDDMADFVNF
+308 NDKQRDDMADFVKF
-322 AKGKAEQEIYLVVS
+322 AQGKAEQEIYLVVS
-336 ATTKYKDLR
+336 ATTKYKDLK
-345 SIADKYKKLFD
+345 SIADKYKKMFD

-382 PMSYITCGQNVPDD
+382 SMSYITCGQNVPED

>member
-24 EGIVLMNVK
+24 DGIVLMNVK
-33 TVKPKGLSAIFK
+33 TVKPKGLSKLIK

-53 AKEEEREVTVHKDNV
+53 AKEEEREVTVHKENV
-68 AVSLSSS
+68 AVSLAPSR
-75 HTNSSTQTTTVSEKK
+75 TNLSAGGTVEKEK
-90 TSIKTEERLLE
+90 NNQIASEERLLE

-112 QQIQRREDIAV
+112 QQIQRRE
-123 SEEKEEV
+123 EV
-130 KVKESKENK
+130 KVTEALEDIKESKENK
-139 ESKAED
+139 NVEGSAQGEQ
-145 MEPDKTKAVLSLIR
+145 DKTKAVLSLIR
-159 ETLLENEVDVKY
+159 ETIVENEVDPKY
-171 ADSILDEVDK
+171 ADSILDEIEK
-181 MLKPNMPMEHILSNI
+181 TLKPGMPMEHILSNV

-206 AECIESA
+206 PECIEPA

-278 IYTPEEI
+278 IYTPEELRD
-285 GEAISDFANYDYILV
+285 AIKDFSNYDYILV

-308 NEKQRDDMADFVNF
+308 NDKQRDDMADFVKF
-322 AKGKAEQEIYLVVS
+322 AQGKAEQEIYLVIS
-336 ATTKYKDLR
+336 ATTKYKDLK
-345 SIADKYKKLFD
+345 SIADKYKKMFD

-382 PMSYITCGQNVPDD
+382 PMSYITCGQNVPED

>member
-24 EGIVLMNVK
+24 DSIVLMNVK
-33 TVKPKGLSAIFK
+33 TVKPKGLSKLIK

-53 AKEEEREVTVHKDNV
+53 AKEEEREVTVHKENV
-68 AVSLSSS
+68 AVSLSSFN
-75 HTNSSTQTTTVSEKK
+75 TKQTTSGNAEKEK
-90 TSIKTEERLLE
+90 NSQIISEERLLE

-112 QQIQRREDIAV
+112 QQIQRRE
-123 SEEKEEV
+123 EV
-130 KVKESKENK
+130 KVAEETEEVRETKDNKNINESVQ
-139 ESKAED
+139 ED
-145 MEPDKTKAVLSLIR
+145 ADKTKAVLSLIR
-159 ETLLENEVDVKY
+159 ETIVENEVEPKY
-171 ADSILDEVDK
+171 ADSILEEIEK
-181 MLKPNMPMEHILSNI
+181 NLKANMPMEHILSNV

-206 AECIESA
+206 PECIEPA

-278 IYTPEEI
+278 IYTPEEL
-285 GEAISDFANYDYILV
+285 GDAIKDFSSYDYILV

-308 NEKQRDDMADFVNF
+308 NDKQRDDMADFVKF
-322 AKGKAEQEIYLVVS
+322 AQGKAEQEIYLVVS
-336 ATTKYKDLR
+336 ATTKYKDLK
-345 SIADKYKKLFD
+345 SIADKYKKMFD

-382 PMSYITCGQNVPDD
+382 SMSYITCGQNVPED

>member
-24 EGIVLMNVK
+24 DGIVLMNVK
-33 TVKPKGLSAIFK
+33 TVKPKGLSKLIK

-53 AKEEEREVTVHKDNV
+53 AKEEEREVTVHKENV

-75 HTNSSTQTTTVSEKK
+75 NTKQGTSGNAEKEKNSQIIS
-90 TSIKTEERLLE
+90 EERLLE

-112 QQIQRREDIAV
+112 QQIQRRE
-123 SEEKEEV
+123 EV
-130 KVKESKENK
+130 KVAEEPEEVRETKDNK
-139 ESKAED
+139 NINETVQED
-145 MEPDKTKAVLSLIR
+145 ADKTKAVLSLIR
-159 ETLLENEVDVKY
+159 ETIVENEVEPKY
-171 ADSILDEVDK
+171 ADSILDEIEK
-181 MLKPNMPMEHILSNI
+181 NLKANMPMEHILSNV

-206 AECIESA
+206 PECIEPA

-278 IYTPEEI
+278 IYTPEEL
-285 GEAISDFANYDYILV
+285 GDAIKDFSSYDYILV

-308 NEKQRDDMADFVNF
+308 NDKQRDDMADFVKF
-322 AKGKAEQEIYLVVS
+322 AQGKAEQEIYLVVS
-336 ATTKYKDLR
+336 ATTKYKDLK
-345 SIADKYKKLFD
+345 SIADKYKKMFD

-382 PMSYITCGQNVPDD
+382 SMSYITCGQNVPED

>member
-24 EGIVLMNVK
+24 EGVVLMNVK
-33 TVKPKGLSAIFK
+33 TVKPKGFSKIFK
-45 KAYVEITV
+45 QSYVEITV
-53 AKEEEREVTVHKDNV
+53 AKEEESEVLIRKEKD
-68 AVSLSSS
+68 VSTAS
-75 HTNSSTQTTTVSEKK
+75 VKK
-90 TSIKTEERLLE
+90 SPETKVNIESGKAISAKTEERILE

-112 QQIQRREDIAV
+112 QQIQRREETVRTAED
-123 SEEKEEV
+123 KEEY
-130 KVKESKENK
+130 KESKEEK
-139 ESKAED
+139 VEE
-145 MEPDKTKAVLSLIR
+145 EPGQDKTTAVLSLIR
-159 ETLLENEVDVKY
+159 ETLLENEVDAKY
-171 ADSILDEVDK
+171 ADSILDEVSK
-181 MLKPNMPMEHILSNI
+181 LLKPNMPMEHILSNV

-206 AECIESA
+206 AECIVPAEN
-213 KEGPKVVFFVGT
+213 GPKMVFFVGT

-242 VEEKKKLALLTADT
+242 VEEKKKVALLTADT
-256 YRIAASEQLR
+256 YRIAATEQLR

-278 IYTPEEI
+278 IYTADE
-285 GEAISDFANYDYILV
+285 ISDAIKDFASYDYILV

-308 NEKQRDDMADFVNF
+308 NDKQRDDMADFVK
-322 AKGKAEQEIYLVVS
+322 AAEGKAEREVYLVVS
-336 ATTKYKDLR
+336 ATTKYKDLL
-345 SIADKYKKLFD
+345 SIADKYKKMFE
-356 YKMIF
+356 YKIIF
-361 TKLDETSEYGNLLNM
+361 TKLDETSEYGNLLNV

-382 PMSYITCGQNVPDD
+382 AMSYITCGQNVPDD

>member
-24 EGIVLMNVK
+24 DSIVLMNVK
-33 TVKPKGLSAIFK
+33 TVKPKGLSRLIK

-53 AKEEEREVTVHKDNV
+53 AKEEEREVTVHKENV
-68 AVSLSSS
+68 AVSLSSFN
-75 HTNSSTQTTTVSEKK
+75 TKQTTSANTEKEKK
-90 TSIKTEERLLE
+90 SQIISEERLLE

-112 QQIQRREDIAV
+112 QQIQRRE
-123 SEEKEEV
+123 EV
-130 KVKESKENK
+130 KVSDESEDVKETKDNK
-139 ESKAED
+139 NISESTQED
-145 MEPDKTKAVLSLIR
+145 ADKTKAVLSLIR
-159 ETLLENEVDVKY
+159 ETIVENEVDPKY
-171 ADSILDEVDK
+171 ADSILDEIEK
-181 MLKPNMPMEHILSNI
+181 NLKANMPMEHILSNV

-206 AECIESA
+206 PECIEPA

-278 IYTPEEI
+278 IYTPEEL
-285 GEAISDFANYDYILV
+285 GDAIKDFSSYDYILV

-308 NEKQRDDMADFVNF
+308 NDKQRDDMADFVKF
-322 AKGKAEQEIYLVVS
+322 AQGKAEQEIYLVVS
-336 ATTKYKDLR
+336 ATTKYKDLK
-345 SIADKYKKLFD
+345 SIADKYKKMFD

-382 PMSYITCGQNVPDD
+382 SMSYITCGQNVPED

>member
-1 MIIKKYQGKTEA
+1 MIIKKYQGKTES

-24 EGIVLMNVK
+24 DNVVLMNVK
-33 TVKPKGLSAIFK
+33 TVKPKGFSKLFK
-45 KAYVEITV
+45 QAYVEITV
-53 AKEEEREVTVHKDNV
+53 AKEDEREVTQRKDS
-68 AVSLSSS
+68 AATLTLSGQTPSS
-75 HTNSSTQTTTVSEKK
+75 NLKEEKVNSVK
-90 TSIKTEERLLE
+90 EERILE

-112 QQIQRREDIAV
+112 QQIQRRDEAKTVDEKDDI
-123 SEEKEEV
+123 
-130 KVKESKENK
+130 KESKEEQK
-139 ESKAED
+139 SKT
-145 MEPDKTKAVLSLIR
+145 EPDRTEAVITLIR
-159 ETLLENEVDVKY
+159 ETMLENEVDGKY
-171 ADSILDEVDK
+171 ADSILDEVEK
-181 MLKPNMPMEHILSNI
+181 MLKPNMPMEHILSNV

-206 AECIESA
+206 AECIEPA
-213 KEGPKVVFFVGT
+213 QNGPKMVFFVGT

-242 VEEKKKLALLTADT
+242 VEDKKKVALLTADT

-278 IYTPEEI
+278 IYTADEI
-285 GEAISDFANYDYILV
+285 QEAIQDFATYDYILV

-322 AKGKAEQEIYLVVS
+322 AEGKIEREVYLVVS
-336 ATTKYKDLR
+336 ATTKYKDLL
-345 SIADKYKKLFD
+345 SIADKYKKMFD
-356 YKMIF
+356 YKIIF
-361 TKLDETSEYGNLLNM
+361 TKLDETSAYGNLLNIR
-376 KIYTGA
+376 IYTGA

>member
-24 EGIVLMNVK
+24 DGIVLMNVK
-33 TVKPKGLSAIFK
+33 TVKPKGLSKLIK

-53 AKEEEREVTVHKDNV
+53 AKEEEREVTVHKENV

-75 HTNSSTQTTTVSEKK
+75 PAKQTISSNAEKEKNSQIIS
-90 TSIKTEERLLE
+90 EERLLE

-112 QQIQRREDIAV
+112 QQIQRRE
-123 SEEKEEV
+123 EV
-130 KVKESKENK
+130 KVAEESEEVRETKDNK
-139 ESKAED
+139 NINETVQED
-145 MEPDKTKAVLSLIR
+145 ADKTKAVLSLIR
-159 ETLLENEVDVKY
+159 ETIVDNEVEPKY
-171 ADSILDEVDK
+171 ADSILEEIEK
-181 MLKPNMPMEHILSNI
+181 NLKANMPMEHILSNV

-206 AECIESA
+206 PECIEPA

-278 IYTPEEI
+278 IYTPEEL
-285 GEAISDFANYDYILV
+285 GDAIKDFSSYDYILV

-308 NEKQRDDMADFVNF
+308 NDKQRDDMADFVKF
-322 AKGKAEQEIYLVVS
+322 AQGKAEQEIYLVVS
-336 ATTKYKDLR
+336 ATTKYKDLK
-345 SIADKYKKLFD
+345 SIADKYKKMFD

-382 PMSYITCGQNVPDD
+382 SMSYITCGQNVPED

>member
-24 EGIVLMNVK
+24 DNIVLMNVK
-33 TVKPKGLSAIFK
+33 TVKPKGFSRILK

-53 AKEEEREVTVHKDNV
+53 AKEEEREVVTRKES
-68 AVSLSSS
+68 AA
-75 HTNSSTQTTTVSEKK
+75 TVSVLQQPAPKRENKEEVSVK
-90 TSIKTEERLLE
+90 EERILE

-112 QQIQRREDIAV
+112 QQIQRRDEGKT
-123 SEEKEEV
+123 SEEKAE
-130 KVKESKENK
+130 VKESKETMPEK
-139 ESKAED
+139 EEQD
-145 MEPDKTKAVLSLIR
+145 RTTAVLTLIR
-159 ETLLENEVDVKY
+159 DTLLENEVDAKY
-171 ADSILDEVDK
+171 ADSILTEVKK
-181 MLKPNMPMEHILSNI
+181 MLKPNMPMEHILSNV

-206 AECIESA
+206 AECIEPA
-213 KEGPKVVFFVGT
+213 KSGPKMVFFVGT

-242 VEEKKKLALLTADT
+242 VEDKKKVALLTADT
-256 YRIAASEQLR
+256 YRIAATEQLR

-278 IYTPEEI
+278 IYTADEI
-285 GEAISDFANYDYILV
+285 SEAINDFANYDYILV

-308 NEKQRDDMADFVNF
+308 NDKQRDDMADFVK
-322 AKGKAEQEIYLVVS
+322 AAEGKIEKEVYLVVS
-336 ATTKYKDLR
+336 ATTKYKDLLN
-345 SIADKYKKLFD
+345 IADKYKKMFD
-356 YKMIF
+356 YKIIF
-361 TKLDETSEYGNLLNM
+361 TKLDETSAYGNLLNV

-382 PMSYITCGQNVPDD
+382 AMSYTTYGQNVPDD

>member
-24 EGIVLMNVK
+24 DGIVLMNVK
-33 TVKPKGLSAIFK
+33 TVKPKGLSKLIK

-53 AKEEEREVTVHKDNV
+53 AKEEEREVTVHKENV

-75 HTNSSTQTTTVSEKK
+75 PAKQTATANVEKEKNSQIIS
-90 TSIKTEERLLE
+90 EERLLE

-112 QQIQRREDIAV
+112 QQIQRRE
-123 SEEKEEV
+123 EV
-130 KVKESKENK
+130 KVSDENEDVKETKENK
-139 ESKAED
+139 NVNESVQED
-145 MEPDKTKAVLSLIR
+145 ADKTKAVLSLIR
-159 ETLLENEVDVKY
+159 ETIVENEVDPKY
-171 ADSILDEVDK
+171 ADSILDEIEK
-181 MLKPNMPMEHILSNI
+181 NLKANMPMEHILSNV

-206 AECIESA
+206 PECIEPA

-278 IYTPEEI
+278 IYTPEEL
-285 GEAISDFANYDYILV
+285 GDAIKDFGSYDYILV

-308 NEKQRDDMADFVNF
+308 NDKQRDDMADFVKF
-322 AKGKAEQEIYLVVS
+322 AQGKAEQEIYLVVS
-336 ATTKYKDLR
+336 ATTKYKDLK
-345 SIADKYKKLFD
+345 SIADKYKKMFD

-382 PMSYITCGQNVPDD
+382 SMSYITCGQNVPED